1 MDVSVS
7 ALGAIVALVVA
18 IGLILRKVP
27 PVYGMM
33 VGALV
38 GGLVGGADLVQTVTL
53 MIDGAKGITTAVM
66 RILAAGVLAGVLIES
81 GAATVIA

>member
-1 MDVSVS
+1 MVTVS
-7 ALGAIVALVVA
+7 ALGAMVALVVA
-18 IGLILRKVP
+18 IGLILKKVP

-33 VGALV
+33 AGALA

-53 MIDGAKGITTAVM
+53 MVTGAQGSTNAVL

-81 GAATVIA
+81 GAA

>member
-38 GGLVGGADLVQTVTL
+38 GGLVGGADLVQPL
-53 MIDGAKGITTAVM
+53 P
-66 RILAAGVLAGVLIES
+66 
-81 GAATVIA
+81 